1 MNVKTELLATRG
13 VTDAMQLNEVELDP
27 FAIKAIMI
35 NEVVPVDPSQ
45 DFYGKPGAD
54 YSKSA
59 LSLFKNAGAKAES
72 TYDLLRE
79 GVYLTNAVKTPK
91 TDYAIEKST
100 IETSVPYLEAEIA
113 LFPNLQVIMLMGD
126 VARKAFNMISKKETK
141 KNAVPSISTYKLRR
155 SEIRYNNV
163 RIMPSYIMTG
173 GNLLIEKSKVA
184 MVTEDIAAMLSIVA
198 R

>member
-91 TDYAIEKST
+91 KMCIRDRL
-100 IETSVPYLEAEIA
+100 YLGDAGRAAQIVVQGDAGNGGHIGEI
-113 LFPNLQVIMLMGD
+113 
-126 VARKAFNMISKKETK
+126 
-141 KNAVPSISTYKLRR
+141 
-155 SEIRYNNV
+155 V
-163 RIMPSYIMTG
+163 R
-173 GNLLIEKSKVA
+173 L
-184 MVTEDIAAMLSIVA
+184 
-198 R
+198 

>member
-1 MNVKTELLATRG
+1 MK
-13 VTDAMQLNEVELDP
+13 DAMQLNEVELDP

-59 LSLFKNAGAKAES
+59 LFLFKNAGAKAES

-79 GVYLTNAVKTPK
+79 GVYLTNAVKVPK
-91 TDYAIEKST
+91 TDYAIEAT
-100 IETSVPYLEAEIA
+100 IQASVPYLEAEIA

>member
-72 TYDLLRE
+72 TYDLSLIHI
-79 GVYLTNAVKTPK
+79 LM
-91 TDYAIEKST
+91 KST
-100 IETSVPYLEAEIA
+100 
-113 LFPNLQVIMLMGD
+113 
-126 VARKAFNMISKKETK
+126 
-141 KNAVPSISTYKLRR
+141 
-155 SEIRYNNV
+155 
-163 RIMPSYIMTG
+163 
-173 GNLLIEKSKVA
+173 
-184 MVTEDIAAMLSIVA
+184 
-198 R
+198 